1 MAKVN
6 FDSAPVQQFIKIYLN
21 YLHSLPEYEEM
32 QLLVRIRNTHL
43 NTLPSEMRQRIINVL
58 TDVNNP
64 PNANFVRNLNSMA
77 IYNLGCRGDSVT
89 LELPPH
95 LIDMFN
101 DTFLLQ
107 PQVKGSRS
115 AEKDLAESQNRIKEK
130 ANQLKAIQQQSLFN
144 ENKKISNSNISVSSA
159 GELIPK
165 NWTKD
170 DLRRSFLMSEIIR
183 LPRCKRKKIR

>member
-32 QLLVRIRNTHL
+32 KLLARVRQTHL

-58 TDVNNP
+58 TDANNP
-64 PNANFVRNLNSMA
+64 PNENFVRNLNSIA
-77 IYNLGCRGDSVT
+77 IYNLGCRGDSIT
-89 LELPPH
+89 LELPAH

-107 PQVKGSRS
+107 PQTKGSRS
-115 AEKDLAESQNRIKEK
+115 AEKDLAESQNRIREK
-130 ANQLKAIQQQSLFN
+130 ANQLQAIKQQSLFN
-144 ENKKISNSNISVSSA
+144 GNHPNAITSVSSTND
-159 GELIPK
+159 LIPK
-165 NWTKD
+165 HWTKD
-170 DLRRSFLMSEIIR
+170 DLRRSFLMSEVIR